1 MKNFSTQFF
10 SFMNVEFWREMKIK
24 FSVQKYDEQ
33 SLQNFKKHSSTL
45 NGFHFCIFLSDDLK
59 AYFIQMFLRC
69 KIQSKIKNF
78 VIMYKIII
86 RESIGFD
93 FCNYMNIRKLNN
105 ILDYYWKL
113 LFYPQYDYTN
123 TNTNTTHHIEMFVET
138 ENHALSLVSRWPFM
152 SNKFSNVF
160 YKKILKQL
168 FCIFFY
174 KEYCNRN
181 QDHIIIF
188 IRVNYFQ
195 WGHTSR

>member
-1 MKNFSTQFF
+1 
-10 SFMNVEFWREMKIK
+10 
-24 FSVQKYDEQ
+24 
-33 SLQNFKKHSSTL
+33 
-45 NGFHFCIFLSDDLK
+45 
-59 AYFIQMFLRC
+59 
-69 KIQSKIKNF
+69 
-78 VIMYKIII
+78 MYKIII
-86 RESIGFD
+86 RESKGFD